1 MSHFECQHK
10 EFGVLIY
17 CLYFGGRY
25 CLYSRW
31 KNDTYQQHAKLLRKR
46 GEAQKKI
53 KSIMKRVS
61 KENIKPV
68 GRLIGKLTHCSPG
81 FLFDYVRML
90 KCRSLHILYTVRWDE
105 LHYVLVGFSFINL
118 QWIDFSLLSFI
129 HMEKRYVYFI
139 SLQSVIRAMHKLVR
153 CKYHLLWTS

>member
-1 MSHFECQHK
+1 MCPY
-10 EFGVLIY
+10 LIFY
-17 CLYFGGRY
+17 VGGRY

-31 KNDTYQQHAKLLRKR
+31 KNDTYQQHAELLRKR

-81 FLFDYVRML
+81 FLFDYVCWNL
-90 KCRSLHILYTVRWDE
+90 ELYILYVTDI
-105 LHYVLVGFSFINL
+105 YIY
-118 QWIDFSLLSFI
+118 
-129 HMEKRYVYFI
+129 M
-139 SLQSVIRAMHKLVR
+139 
-153 CKYHLLWTS
+153 

>member
-1 MSHFECQHK
+1 MLFTVHK
-10 EFGVLIY
+10 RKPVFMCPYLFF
-17 CLYFGGRY
+17 YFGGRY

-81 FLFDYVRML
+81 FLFDYVRWNL
-90 KCRSLHILYTVRWDE
+90 E
-105 LHYVLVGFSFINL
+105 LIF
-118 QWIDFSLLSFI
+118 
-129 HMEKRYVYFI
+129 
-139 SLQSVIRAMHKLVR
+139 
-153 CKYHLLWTS
+153 

>member
-1 MSHFECQHK
+1 MIMKSSGRRYIPPKHLFLQEPHSVNVPEDAILHFHILFTVQVRKLEIMCPY
-10 EFGVLIY
+10 LIS
-17 CLYFGGRY
+17 YFGGRY

-81 FLFDYVRML
+81 FLFDYV
-90 KCRSLHILYTVRWDE
+90 CW
-105 LHYVLVGFSFINL
+105 NL
-118 QWIDFSLLSFI
+118 
-129 HMEKRYVYFI
+129 
-139 SLQSVIRAMHKLVR
+139 
-153 CKYHLLWTS
+153 

>member
-1 MSHFECQHK
+1 MLFKEIIAVYSENHTKPINTKCSITDCQSRWFIWVPLGLK
-10 EFGVLIY
+10 GLI
-17 CLYFGGRY
+17 LYFVGRY

-81 FLFDYVRML
+81 FLFDYVCWNL
-90 KCRSLHILYTVRWDE
+90 E
-105 LHYVLVGFSFINL
+105 FYVL
-118 QWIDFSLLSFI
+118 
-129 HMEKRYVYFI
+129 
-139 SLQSVIRAMHKLVR
+139 
-153 CKYHLLWTS
+153 